1 MLMIQVFALQFVGL
15 LACLAYTVLAQFDVS
30 EAVTA
35 SASFPDVAITCVGNL
50 AVFFSCLLRGR
61 LHVEMGA
68 RDLLATITA
77 PKLHKHGSALRT
89 YGFPAVVILSNHT
102 PESSTRQ
109 FMQYI
114 HNTHAVRSCLLQF
127 HRLRSEEVTADDVC
141 NNARHACRCIV
152 IEAPFDLYFR
162 PDLCIKMLASRM
174 PGALKRLSDSQCL
187 LPCMTCLTNGC
198 HGCNHGMLHVVLDE
212 SSRPRKWTLTEGGP
226 KEWPVPVVCQMLE
239 KAVSTI
245 CEDRSCICI
254 PAWPA
259 ERDRWTEMLI
269 RCLKT
274 KDKEDRGVTNP
285 ASEAL
290 EKYIAQ
296 SGVCDAKEEYSTVS
310 LILPRVAEIVINI
323 ILTAC
328 FRVDGFSSSLVARRV
343 IRDYV
348 VDSRGTGIAANV
360 FLKKCQVYSNAENT
374 DVCQVL
380 NFRGN
385 LLNFR
390 TFSFIIGGVNLMC
403 SISWGVLIAIPGNC
417 YDTLSM
423 PPSKARIVILIVAIG
438 VALLMDCLQFYLYS
452 SMAIQEAYHY
462 SKNLDKLLLMVM
474 ILEIVCMIVGT
485 AVLVTLG
492 IKGFG
497 KWTYSAIQVLVWV
510 KWALGAYS
518 LGTYSFDKDEA
529 LATWAFDVSAGHGL
543 MCASAFLLNAVL
555 AGVRGKWKYS
565 QS

>member
-1 MLMIQVFALQFVGL
+1 MLGL

-77 PKLHKHGSALRT
+77 PKFQKHGSALRT
-89 YGFPAVVILSNHT
+89 DYLPEVVILSNHT

-109 FMQYI
+109 FIQYI
-114 HNTHAVRSCLLQF
+114 RNTHGVGSCLLQF

-141 NNARHACRCIV
+141 DNARHECRCIV
-152 IEAPFDLYFR
+152 IEAPFDLYINF
-162 PDLCIKMLASRM
+162 PDVCIKVLASRM
-174 PGALKRLSDSQCL
+174 PGALKLLPDSQCL
-187 LPCMTCLTNGC
+187 LPCMICLTNGC
-198 HGCNHGMLHVVLDE
+198 HGCNHGMLHVEVDSL
-212 SSRPRKWTLTEGGP
+212 RRWNWTLTEGGP
-226 KEWPVPVVCQMLE
+226 KEWPVPVVCKMLD

-245 CEDRSCICI
+245 CEERSCLCI
-254 PAWPA
+254 PALPA
-259 ERDRWTEMLI
+259 EDDEWTKMLI
-269 RCLKT
+269 RCLRT
-274 KDKEDRGVTNP
+274 KDKEDRGVATP

-296 SGVCDAKEEYSTVS
+296 SGVCDAKEEYSSVP

-323 ILTAC
+323 ILTAW

-343 IRDYV
+343 IRDYI

-360 FLKKCQVYSNAENT
+360 FLKKCEVYSNAENT
-374 DVCQVL
+374 NVCQVIT
-380 NFRGN
+380 FRGN

-403 SISWGVLIAIPGNC
+403 SISWGVLIAIPGNW

-423 PPSKARIVILIVAIG
+423 PPSKARIVILIAAIG
-438 VALLMDCLQFYLYS
+438 IALLMDCLQLYLYHNR
-452 SMAIQEAYHY
+452 AIDEQHSDAKLYTI
-462 SKNLDKLLLMVM
+462 LLLVV
-474 ILEIVCMIVGT
+474 ILEIVCMIVGS
-485 AVLVTLG
+485 AVVGTLG
-492 IKGFG
+492 TKGFG

-510 KWALGAYS
+510 KWGFGSYFLGPYS
-518 LGTYSFDKDEA
+518 YENEDYSRPVA
-529 LATWAFDVSAGHGL
+529 PWAFDVSAGHGL

-555 AGVRGKWKYS
+555 AGVRGQWKYS